1 MMIVHSFYVV
11 VAVKVRLVYLE
22 RPKQQISVSES
33 EWNRS
38 VLEVDEEFDK
48 VKDVQSA
55 TVILLIMQW
64 YDYI

>member
-1 MMIVHSFYVV
+1 M
-11 VAVKVRLVYLE
+11 
-22 RPKQQISVSES
+22 SES

-64 YDYI
+64 YDYIYE